1 MSKHTQ
7 RGFSLMEVL
16 ISLVIIA
23 VGLLGMA
30 ALQLRAQHAELE
42 ALQRSQALILVED
55 MANRIETNRRS
66 STAQCYAVTDAIS
79 GAPFAGVDSAP
90 FNYTAFCTNS
100 TREVAVADLERWD
113 AMLDGAGELLGG
125 AGGVEVGAMTGARG
139 CIVLL
144 DPATDLY
151 RVSVAWQGTIDT
163 AAPSDPCATGLYGAE
178 TKRRVVSRTFRLP
191 TLN

>member
-7 RGFSLMEVL
+7 RGFSLIEVL
-16 ISLVIIA
+16 ISLVVIA

-55 MANRIETNRRS
+55 MVNRIEANRRS
-66 STAQCYAVTDAIS
+66 STALCYAITDAVA
-79 GAPFAGVDSAP
+79 GAPFAGIDSNSSDLTCSAYGT
-90 FNYTAFCTNS
+90 NATRATA
-100 TREVAVADLERWD
+100 EADLTQWD
-113 AMLDGAGELLGG
+113 AMLQGAGEMLGG
-125 AGGVEVGAMTGARG
+125 TAVGAMTGARG
-139 CIVLL
+139 CIFLV

-151 RVSVAWQGTIDT
+151 RVSVAWQGDTDT
-163 AAPSDPCATGLYGAE
+163 AVPSDPCATDLYGQE